1 MDADL
6 TNLVNRL
13 YAAALDA
20 GLSSTFP
27 VTLTYGDADDTNGR
41 DVDFIVSMTEPT
53 GKMFA
58 NIIWLNANEASP
70 EYLTLNLRVSKL
82 PSNGMLNTWIILSL
96 ISEVAINQ
104 YYDDED
110 AVRLN
115 VKTQLESHR
124 NDSAPH
130 PRYPGLTEQ
139 GGTLTGKL
147 LARTLP
153 EGTQFDLGELI
164 PRRTL
169 VNAQNDQTNGF
180 YAILQSFNMQMGALS
195 SQVAALTNRV
205 KQLEQNSGSL
215 NPSFTFEQSVPS
227 DSWVINHNLN
237 TLNVFVEVWEAQL
250 DFEGKTHYYAI
261 VPDEKVIFDK
271 NFVIV
276 SFTAAVSGR
285 VHILAL

>member
-13 YAAALDA
+13 YVAALDA
-20 GLSSTFP
+20 GLPQSFP

-41 DVDFIVSMTEPT
+41 DIDVIASMTEPT

-58 NIIWLNANEASP
+58 NILWLNTDENSP
-70 EYLTLNLRVSKL
+70 DYLTISVRTSKT
-82 PSNGMLNTWIILSL
+82 PANGMLGTWSSLSL
-96 ISEVAINQ
+96 ISEIAIDQ

-110 AVRLN
+110 AVR
-115 VKTQLESHR
+115 VGSKTVLESHVM
-124 NDSAPH
+124 NSAPH
-130 PRYPGLTEQ
+130 PHYPGLTEN
-139 GGTLTGKL
+139 GGSLKGKM

-153 EGTQFDLGELI
+153 DGMQYDLNEFI

-195 SQVAALTNRV
+195 NQIATLTNRV
-205 KQLEQNSGSL
+205 NQLEQNSGSL
-215 NPSFTFEQSVPS
+215 NPSFTHVQSIAS
-227 DSWVINHNLN
+227 NSWVINHNLN

-250 DFEGKTHYYAI
+250 DFEGQTRYYAI
-261 VPDEKVIFDK
+261 EPDEKIIFDK

-276 SFTAAVSGR
+276 SFTSNVSGR
-285 VHILAL
+285 VNILAL